1 MKSFLRNNI
10 AFAKK
15 CTVEESISCTI
26 FFLFLCGCV
35 QKLPFGGAPESTRYY
50 MMRNF
55 FKNSSREV
63 NLLVRAQLHAYNVDT
78 NEFVHWYFSMIL
90 TTSGKLFIV
99 ALRFS
104 KHLFTEYPRIAA
116 SVCYFYPSWR
126 IFCNVAAN
134 GFYLYK
140 TIGRFKFI

>member
-1 MKSFLRNNI
+1 MYRRRVNFMHNIFL
-10 AFAKK
+10 
-15 CTVEESISCTI
+15 
-26 FFLFLCGCV
+26 LLCGCV

-63 NLLVRAQLHAYNVDT
+63 HLLVRAQLHAYNVDT

-104 KHLFTEYPRIAA
+104 KHLFTEYSRMAA
-116 SVCYFYPSWR
+116 SVCYF
-126 IFCNVAAN
+126 
-134 GFYLYK
+134 
-140 TIGRFKFI
+140 